1 LRHRR
6 LIETIGNTPLVEM
19 PRLSPRPGIR
29 FFAKLEG
36 VNPSGSLKDRI
47 ALKMIEAAEERGELA
62 PGKTIIEA
70 TSGNTGISLA
80 MIARIKGYPIKVV
93 MPDNVSRE
101 RTLVMRAFG
110 AEVIHTDGAK
120 YTDGAIEL
128 AERLAAKDSAYFA
141 AAQFSN
147 PDNPLA
153 HYETTGPEIL
163 RDLPEV
169 GVFVAGT
176 GTGGTLAG
184 VGRFLK
190 ERRPEA
196 KVICVEP
203 PPGDLVEGLHTLE
216 GFLPAVFDM
225 NVVDRRIVI
234 GSSTAFAAACELAE
248 VEGIFAGPSSGAVLA
263 AARIVAEDY
272 ERGYFALLMGDGGW
286 KYLSTGMWA
295 PRFPQAK

>member
-1 LRHRR
+1 MRHCR
-6 LIETIGNTPLVEM
+6 LVETIGNTPLVEL

-47 ALKMIEAAEERGELA
+47 ALKMIEEAEKRGELV

-80 MIARIKGYPIKVV
+80 MIARVKGYPVKVI
-93 MPDNVSRE
+93 MPDNVSKE
-101 RTLVMRAFG
+101 RTLVMKAFG
-110 AEVIHTDGAK
+110 AEVILTDGAK
-120 YTDGAIEL
+120 YTDGALEL
-128 AERLAAKDSAYFA
+128 LEKLTAADGSYFSTS
-141 AAQFSN
+141 QFSN

-169 GVFVAGT
+169 DVFVAGT

-190 ERRPEA
+190 ERRPQA

-203 PPGDLVEGLHTLE
+203 PPGDLVEGLHSLE
-216 GFLPAVFDM
+216 GFLPEVFDM
-225 NVVDRRIVI
+225 DVVDRRVVI
-234 GSSTAFAAACELAE
+234 DSSTAFAAARELAE
-248 VEGIFAGPSSGAVLA
+248 TEGIFAGPSSGAVLA
-263 AARIVAEDY
+263 AARIVADEY
-272 ERGYFALLMGDGGW
+272 ERADFALLMGDGGW

>member
-1 LRHRR
+1 
-6 LIETIGNTPLVEM
+6 M
-19 PRLSPRPGIR
+19 R

-47 ALKMIEAAEERGELA
+47 ALKMVEEAEKRGELA
-62 PGKTIIEA
+62 PGKTIVEA

-80 MIARIKGYPIKVV
+80 MIARIKGYPAKVV

-110 AEVIHTDGAK
+110 ADVILTDGAR

-128 AERLAAKDSAYFA
+128 ADKLAAEDGSYFA
-141 AAQFSN
+141 AGQFSN

-169 GVFVAGT
+169 DVFVAGV

-190 ERRPEA
+190 ERRPQSQ
-196 KVICVEP
+196 VICVEP
-203 PPGDLVEGLHTLE
+203 PPGDLIEGLHTLE
-216 GFLPAVFDM
+216 GFVPAVFDM
-225 NVVDRRIVI
+225 KVVDRRVVV
-234 GSSTAFAAACELAE
+234 GSAAAFAAAGELAE
-248 VEGIFAGPSSGAVLA
+248 MEGIFAGPSSGAVLA
-263 AARIVAEDY
+263 AARIVARDY
-272 ERGYFALLMGDGGW
+272 ERGDFALLMGDGGW

-295 PRFPQAK
+295 PRFPEAK

>member
-1 LRHRR
+1 LRHCR

-19 PRLSPRPGIR
+19 PHLSPRPGIR

-47 ALKMIEAAEERGELA
+47 ALKMIEEAEKRGDLT

-110 AEVIHTDGAK
+110 AEVILTDGAR

-128 AERLAAKDSAYFA
+128 AERLAAKDTSYFA

-163 RDLPEV
+163 HDLPEV
-169 GVFVAGT
+169 DVFIAGT

-184 VGRFLK
+184 VGRLLK
-190 ERRPEA
+190 ERRPQA

-225 NVVDRRIVI
+225 NVVDRRII
-234 GSSTAFAAACELAE
+234 IDSSTAFAAACELAE
-248 VEGIFAGPSSGAVLA
+248 VEGVFAGPSSGAVLA
-263 AARIVAEDY
+263 AARVVAEDY
-272 ERGYFALLMGDGGW
+272 ERGDFALLMGDGGW